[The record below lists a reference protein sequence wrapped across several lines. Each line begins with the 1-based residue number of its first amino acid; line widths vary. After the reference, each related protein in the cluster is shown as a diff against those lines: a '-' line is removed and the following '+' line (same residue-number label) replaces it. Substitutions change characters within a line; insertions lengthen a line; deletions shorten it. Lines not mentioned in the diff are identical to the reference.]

1 MRNRNPNQ
9 ALSAYIVSSF
19 DDHQNEDVADC
30 DKRREY
36 ISGFSGLRADVV
48 ITNKSLAL
56 WTPERYLAQANSEL
70 DCDWTIFDMQN
81 YPSITDWIG
90 VRNSCVFEAVLLKIL
105 LKYSHNCQQT
115 HVLVLIHKQFH
126 IFYGANMILTY
137 IEN

>member
-1 MRNRNPNQ
+1 MAHRNPNQ

-30 DKRREY
+30 DKRREF

-48 ITNKSLAL
+48 ITQKSLAL
-56 WTPERYLAQANSEL
+56 WTPERYLAQANAEL

-90 VRNSCVFEAVLLKIL
+90 VCDMCYAKINFFFFNFT
-105 LKYSHNCQQT
+105 KN
-115 HVLVLIHKQFH
+115 
-126 IFYGANMILTY
+126 ILFVV
-137 IEN
+137 

>member
-1 MRNRNPNQ
+1 MAHRNPNQ

-48 ITNKSLAL
+48 ITQKSLAL

-70 DCDWTIFDMQN
+70 DCDWTIFAMQN

-90 VRNSCVFEAVLLKIL
+90 VCDCR
-105 LKYSHNCQQT
+105 
-115 HVLVLIHKQFH
+115 
-126 IFYGANMILTY
+126 
-137 IEN
+137 